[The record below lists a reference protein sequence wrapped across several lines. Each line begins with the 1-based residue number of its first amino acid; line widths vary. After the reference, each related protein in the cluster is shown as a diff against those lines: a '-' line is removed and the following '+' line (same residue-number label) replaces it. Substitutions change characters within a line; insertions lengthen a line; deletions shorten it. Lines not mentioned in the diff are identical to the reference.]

1 MCWKVSHAWCFHSS
15 YCDYKPA
22 IPVFPAAEPGL
33 VVGDEQ
39 AKCFSALPT
48 KTQNN
53 RTARL

>member
-1 MCWKVSHAWCFHSS
+1 MHGAFIALIVVSNPPF
-15 YCDYKPA
+15 
-22 IPVFPAAEPGL
+22 PVFPAAEPGL

-53 RTARL
+53 RTVGH

>member
-1 MCWKVSHAWCFHSS
+1 MHGAFIALIVISNQPF
-15 YCDYKPA
+15 
-22 IPVFPAAEPGL
+22 PVFPAAEAGL
-33 VVGDEQ
+33 AVADKQ